1 MEFELSLL
9 VGLTGGMGT
18 GKTLAA
24 SFFKELGA
32 FVLDADLICRKLVE
46 PEQPACREISENF
59 GKEVFTAS
67 GNLDRKRLA
76 NIIFKN
82 PQKKGILEG
91 ILHPK
96 IFEIEELKYE
106 AIRKEHPNA
115 VVIVDAALLIESG
128 NYKKMDKVIV
138 VNSDEKNRID
148 RIIART
154 QMSQDEV
161 ITRIK
166 NQMPSE
172 EKVRYAD
179 FILENSLDKDN
190 LRSKVKD
197 IHARLSLLA
206 EEKHWKTNNLIFS
219 SAR

>member
-1 MEFELSLL
+1 MVHELSLL
-9 VGLTGGMGT
+9 VGLTGGIGS

-32 FVLDADLICRKLVE
+32 YVLNADIICRNLVE

-67 GNLDRKRLA
+67 GNLDRKKLA

-82 PQKKGILEG
+82 PQKKEILEG

-96 IFEIEELKYE
+96 VFEIEKLKYE

-138 VNSDEKNRID
+138 VNSEEKNRID
-148 RIIART
+148 RIIVRS
-154 QMSQDEV
+154 QMSQDDV
-161 ITRIK
+161 TTRIN

-179 FILENSLDKDN
+179 FILENLLDKDS
-190 LRSKVKD
+190 LRSNVID
-197 IHARLSLLA
+197 IYTKLEHLA
-206 EEKHWKTNNLIFS
+206 AENI
-219 SAR
+219 

>member
-1 MEFELSLL
+1 MECELSLL
-9 VGLTGGMGT
+9 VGITGGIGS

-24 SFFKELGA
+24 SFFKDLGA
-32 FVLDADLICRKLVE
+32 FIIDSDLICRKLVE
-46 PEQPACREISENF
+46 PEQPAWREISDIF

-82 PQKKGILEG
+82 PQKKEILEG

-96 IFEIEELKYE
+96 VFEVEELKYE

-161 ITRIK
+161 ITRIN

-179 FILENSLDKDN
+179 FILENLLDKDS
-190 LRSKVKD
+190 LRSNVID
-197 IHARLSLLA
+197 IYTKLEHLA
-206 EEKHWKTNNLIFS
+206 TENIEKSTS
-219 SAR
+219 

>member
-1 MEFELSLL
+1 MECELSLL

-24 SFFKELGA
+24 SFFKKLGA

-46 PEQPACREISENF
+46 PEQPAWREISDIF

-82 PQKKGILEG
+82 SKKKRILEG

-96 IFEIEELKYE
+96 VFEIEELKYE
-106 AIRKEHPNA
+106 AIRKEYPNA
-115 VVIVDAALLIESG
+115 LVIVDAALLIESG
-128 NYKKMDKVIV
+128 NYKKMDKIIV
-138 VNSDEKNRID
+138 VNSDEKNQID
-148 RIIART
+148 RILAR
-154 QMSQDEV
+154 SQLSLDEV
-161 ITRIK
+161 TTRIK
-166 NQMPSE
+166 NQIPSE

-179 FILENSLDKDN
+179 FILENSLDKDT
-190 LRSKVKD
+190 LRSNVIDIYVK
-197 IHARLSLLA
+197 LSLLA
-206 EEKHWKTNNLIFS
+206 TEKY
-219 SAR
+219 

>member
-1 MEFELSLL
+1 MECELSLF
-9 VGLTGGMGT
+9 VGLTGGMGS

-46 PEQPACREISENF
+46 PEQPAYREISENF
-59 GKEVFTAS
+59 GKEVFTDS

-82 PQKKGILEG
+82 PQKKEILEG

-96 IFEIEELKYE
+96 VFEIEELKYE
-106 AIRKEHPNA
+106 AIRKENPNA
-115 VVIVDAALLIESG
+115 VVIVDAPLLIESG

-148 RIIART
+148 RIITRNH
-154 QMSQDEV
+154 MSQDEV
-161 ITRIK
+161 TTRI
-166 NQMPSE
+166 NSQMPSE

-179 FILENSLDKDN
+179 FILENLLDKES
-190 LRSKVKD
+190 LRSNVIEIYTKLE
-197 IHARLSLLA
+197 HLA
-206 EEKHWKTNNLIFS
+206 TENIEKSTS
-219 SAR
+219 

>member
-1 MEFELSLL
+1 MECELSLL

-24 SFFKELGA
+24 SFFKDLGA

-46 PEQPACREISENF
+46 PEQPAWREILEIF
-59 GKEVFTAS
+59 GKKVFTDS
-67 GNLDRKRLA
+67 GNLDRKKLA

-82 PQKKGILEG
+82 PQKKGILES

-96 IFEIEELKYE
+96 VFEIEELKYE

-128 NYKKMDKVIV
+128 NYKKMNKVIV

-148 RIIART
+148 RIIARS
-154 QMSQDEV
+154 QISQDEV
-161 ITRIK
+161 ITRIN

-179 FILENSLDKDN
+179 FILENMLDKDS
-190 LRSKVKD
+190 LRSNVID
-197 IHARLSLLA
+197 IYAKLEHLA
-206 EEKHWKTNNLIFS
+206 TENIEKSTS
-219 SAR
+219 

>member
-1 MEFELSLL
+1 MEHELSLL
-9 VGLTGGMGT
+9 VGLTGGMGS
-18 GKTLAA
+18 GKTLTA

-32 FVLDADLICRKLVE
+32 FVLDADLICRNLVE

-82 PQKKGILEG
+82 PQKKEILEG

-96 IFEIEELKYE
+96 VFEIEELKYE
-106 AIRKEHPNA
+106 AIRKKHPNA
-115 VVIVDAALLIESG
+115 VVILDAALLIESG

-148 RIIART
+148 RIIARSK
-154 QMSQDEV
+154 MSQDEV
-161 ITRIK
+161 TNRIN

-172 EKVRYAD
+172 EKIRYAD
-179 FILENSLDKDN
+179 FILENSLDKDS
-190 LRSKVKD
+190 LRSNVIDMYTKL
-197 IHARLSLLA
+197 ALLA
-206 EEKHWKTNNLIFS
+206 TEKIL
-219 SAR
+219 

>member
-1 MEFELSLL
+1 MSLL

-18 GKTLAA
+18 GKTLVA

-46 PEQPACREISENF
+46 PEQPAWREISDIF

-96 IFEIEELKYE
+96 VFEIEDLKYK

-115 VVIVDAALLIESG
+115 LVIVDAALLIESG

-148 RIIART
+148 RIIARS
-154 QMSQDEV
+154 QMSQDE
-161 ITRIK
+161 ITTRIN

-179 FILENSLDKDN
+179 FILENLLDKDSLWFN
-190 LRSKVKD
+190 VID
-197 IHARLSLLA
+197 IYTKLEHLA
-206 EEKHWKTNNLIFS
+206 TKNIE
-219 SAR
+219 

>member
-1 MEFELSLL
+1 MSLL
-9 VGLTGGMGT
+9 VGLTGGMGS

-24 SFFKELGA
+24 SFFKQLGA

-46 PEQPACREISENF
+46 PEQPAWREISDIF

-82 PQKKGILEG
+82 PQKKVILEG

-96 IFEIEELKYE
+96 VFDIEELKYE
-106 AIRKEHPNA
+106 TIRKGNPNA

-148 RIIART
+148 RIIAR
-154 QMSQDEV
+154 SQISRDDV
-161 ITRIK
+161 TTRIN

-172 EKVRYAD
+172 KKSEYGPSLYNFFFMLT
-179 FILENSLDKDN
+179 FISIRN
-190 LRSKVKD
+190 LSVT
-197 IHARLSLLA
+197 
-206 EEKHWKTNNLIFS
+206 ELIFHAS
-219 SAR
+219 GERRKAKLT

>member
-1 MEFELSLL
+1 MEHKLSLL
-9 VGLTGGMGT
+9 VGLTGGMGS

-24 SFFKELGA
+24 SFFKQLGA
-32 FVLDADLICRKLVE
+32 FILDADLICRKLVE
-46 PEQPACREISENF
+46 PEQPAYREISEIF

-82 PQKKGILEG
+82 PQKKEILEG

-96 IFEIEELKYE
+96 VFEIEELKYE

-148 RIIART
+148 RIITRS
-154 QMSQDEV
+154 QMTQDEV
-161 ITRIK
+161 KARIN
-166 NQMPSE
+166 NQMPIE
-172 EKVRYAD
+172 EKVRYSD
-179 FILENSLDKDN
+179 FILENLLDKDSF
-190 LRSKVKD
+190 RSNVINIYKKLE
-197 IHARLSLLA
+197 HLA
-206 EEKHWKTNNLIFS
+206 TENIEKSTS
-219 SAR
+219 

>member
-1 MEFELSLL
+1 LSLL
-9 VGLTGGMGT
+9 VGLTGGIGA

-46 PEQPACREISENF
+46 PEQPAWREISDIF
-59 GKEVFTAS
+59 GKEVFTAL
-67 GNLDRKRLA
+67 GNLDRNRLA
-76 NIIFKN
+76 DIIFKN

-96 IFEIEELKYE
+96 VFEFEELKYK

-115 VVIVDAALLIESG
+115 LVIVDAALLIESG

-138 VNSDEKNRID
+138 VNSEKKNRID
-148 RIIART
+148 RIIARS
-154 QMSQDEV
+154 QISQDEV
-161 ITRIK
+161 ITRIN
-166 NQMPSE
+166 NQMSNE

-179 FILENSLDKDN
+179 FILENSLDKES
-190 LRSKVKD
+190 LRSKVID
-197 IHARLSLLA
+197 IYAKLVLLA
-206 EEKHWKTNNLIFS
+206 MENTKISTS
-219 SAR
+219 

>member
-1 MEFELSLL
+1 MALQEEWDP
-9 VGLTGGMGT
+9 V
-18 GKTLAA
+18 KRWPHP
-24 SFFKELGA
+24 FFKELGA
-32 FVLDADLICRKLVE
+32 FVLDADLICQKLVE

-67 GNLDRKRLA
+67 GNLDRKKLA

-82 PQKKGILEG
+82 PQKKEILEG

-96 IFEIEELKYE
+96 VFEIEKLKYE

-138 VNSDEKNRID
+138 VNSEEKNRID
-148 RIIART
+148 RIIVRS
-154 QMSQDEV
+154 QMSQDDV
-161 ITRIK
+161 TTRIN

-179 FILENSLDKDN
+179 FILENLLDKDS
-190 LRSKVKD
+190 LRSNVID
-197 IHARLSLLA
+197 IYTKLEHLA
-206 EEKHWKTNNLIFS
+206 TENIEKLTS
-219 SAR
+219 

>member
-1 MEFELSLL
+1 L

-46 PEQPACREISENF
+46 PEQPAWREISDIF
-59 GKEVFTAS
+59 GKEVFTTS
-67 GNLDRKRLA
+67 GVLDRKRLA
-76 NIIFKN
+76 NIIFKD
-82 PQKKGILEG
+82 PQKKRILEG

-96 IFEIEELKYE
+96 VFEIEEIKYE
-106 AIRKEHPNA
+106 AIRKEHQNA

-138 VNSDEKNRID
+138 VNSNEKNRID
-148 RIIART
+148 RIIARS

-161 ITRIK
+161 TTRIN
-166 NQMPSE
+166 NQMASE
-172 EKVRYAD
+172 EKVGYAD
-179 FILENSLDKDN
+179 FVLENSLDKDS
-190 LRSKVKD
+190 LRSKVID
-197 IHARLSLLA
+197 IYAKLCLLA
-206 EEKHWKTNNLIFS
+206 
-219 SAR
+219 R